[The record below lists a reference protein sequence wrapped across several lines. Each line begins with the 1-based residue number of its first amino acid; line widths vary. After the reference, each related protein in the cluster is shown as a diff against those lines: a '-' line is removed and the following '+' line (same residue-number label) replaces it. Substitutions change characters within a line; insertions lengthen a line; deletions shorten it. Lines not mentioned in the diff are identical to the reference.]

1 MHSNLQKH
9 GPKQTAKMR
18 HVSFHYTSS
27 PTGPH
32 QMPWPTTTYEN
43 PTMST
48 WPSLFRCYESVGP
61 IGGEPVCW
69 HIRNGEA
76 AFLLDKRAQVKW
88 VSANHWWTRFPRST
102 ASVSPFTRCVSSGPP
117 IFAYPIHYS
126 HWKKVFQQH
135 NFVFVYLFL
144 ILKKPCDHSLDRG
157 VLVLY

>member
-1 MHSNLQKH
+1 MVGSYWAQCTAICKNMVPNKQQKWDTCRSLYLV
-9 GPKQTAKMR
+9 PYW
-18 HVSFHYTSS
+18 S
-27 PTGPH
+27 H

-48 WPSLFRCYESVGP
+48 WPSLIRCYESVGP

-135 NFVFVYLFL
+135 NFVFVYLFFNS
-144 ILKKPCDHSLDRG
+144 KKSMWP
-157 VLVLY
+157 